1 MKLCFNKIFASC
13 LRSSVHHSMMDVSFY
28 PICVHVFFL
37 LVSFRY
43 FLSCLSSRWNI
54 FTSFHC
60 TKYCLYLICLFLVC
74 RDINPLFVPGYQTN
88 FIFLFLLRLIALWIA
103 LWVVSVMIFRL
114 TANCSRSFFSETFLS
129 FLLSFFL
136 SWRLF
141 LFYFFSRG
149 DKDEELS
156 GS

>member
-88 FIFLFLLRLIALWIA
+88 FIFLFFI
-103 LWVVSVMIFRL
+103 
-114 TANCSRSFFSETFLS
+114 TANSFMDSFMSCFSDDLSFNCQLFTQFFFWNFSFLPSFFFSILAFI
-129 FLLSFFL
+129 FVLLFFPG
-136 SWRLF
+136 W
-141 LFYFFSRG
+141 
-149 DKDEELS
+149 
-156 GS
+156 